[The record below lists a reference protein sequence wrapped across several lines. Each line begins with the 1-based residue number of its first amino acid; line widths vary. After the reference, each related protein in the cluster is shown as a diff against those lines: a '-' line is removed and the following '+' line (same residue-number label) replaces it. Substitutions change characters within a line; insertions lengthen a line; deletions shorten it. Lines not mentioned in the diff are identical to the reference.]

1 MKKLALFAAT
11 LLVAGPAVAQGVDT
25 GIETNEG
32 DRPTLWKN
40 APTPD
45 QPPGVD
51 PTPTSSIG
59 SGDMLD
65 SIESGG
71 GNMLDR
77 IFGNDDDQTMTEN
90 QSGAATPQSPEPAQ
104 N

>member
-1 MKKLALFAAT
+1 MKKFALAAAA
-11 LLVAGPAVAQGVDT
+11 LLAAGSAVAQGIDT

-40 APTPD
+40 APTPA

-51 PTPTSSIG
+51 PTPTSSIS

-71 GNMLDR
+71 SDMLGR
-77 IFGNDDDQTMTEN
+77 IFGPGGDQE
-90 QSGAATPQSPEPAQ
+90 QSGSQTPESPEPAE